1 MRFRIVCGLVLLL
14 AHAAPGAQEAMPER
28 EMSFSEK
35 QDGSVFAHF
44 TLGEEEAAVIQFLDE
59 AGEVLR
65 PLSIKVEDNGDNYI
79 AGRVSSGVRLDFLPK
94 RIVSVQLSDL
104 PGLENLRISFLDLF
118 LKRNFVSV
126 PLFDFPGLQGVRI
139 RLLVK
144 ANAGRDAATIA
155 VSTEE
160 TAAITVR
167 LVEVGMVYIPGGT
180 FRMGDLSVSG
190 VGNSRELPVHS
201 VTVPSFRIGKREVTF
216 SQWDA
221 CVADGGCSHS
231 PDDRGWGRGNRPVIR
246 VSWDDVQEFIVW
258 LNARTDGGYR
268 LPTESEWEYAARAG
282 SETLY
287 TWGDEIGVNRA
298 NCNGC
303 GSRWDNRETAPVGS
317 FPANAWGLHD
327 MHGNVWEWVEDC
339 WNGNYEGAPGDGSA
353 WLSGDC
359 SQRVVRGGAW
369 RYGGPGGLRSSI
381 QSKWLRSV
389 RGVDLGF
396 RLARDR

>member
-28 EMSFSEK
+28 VMTFSEK

-180 FRMGDLSVSG
+180 FRMGDLSG
-190 VGNSRELPVHS
+190 EGHGQQLPVHS
-201 VTVPSFRIGKREVTF
+201 VTVPSFWMGKREVTF

-221 CVADGGCSHS
+221 CVADGGCSHT
-231 PDDRGWGRGNRPVIR
+231 PGDEGFGRGNRPVIN
-246 VSWDDVQEFIVW
+246 VSWDDVQEFIAW
-258 LNARTDGGYR
+258 LNARAGGGYR

-287 TWGDEIGVNRA
+287 SWGDELGVNRA
-298 NCNGC
+298 NCDDC
-303 GSRWDNRETAPVGS
+303 GSEWDDERTAPVGS

-353 WLSGDC
+353 WLNGTC
-359 SQRVVRGGAW
+359 FLRVIRGGSW
-369 RYGGPGGLRSSI
+369 VNFPSSLRSSYRG
-381 QSKWLRSV
+381 WTNRSN
-389 RGVDLGF
+389 RLDLLGF

>member
-28 EMSFSEK
+28 VMSLSVK

-59 AGEVLR
+59 TSEVLR

-190 VGNSRELPVHS
+190 VGGSDELPVHS
-201 VTVPSFRIGKREVTF
+201 VTVPSFWMGKHEVTF

-221 CVADGGCSHS
+221 CVADGGCSRRPGDS
-231 PDDRGWGRGNRPVIR
+231 GFGRGNRPVID
-246 VSWDDVQEFIVW
+246 VSWDDAQAFIAW

-282 SETLY
+282 SEGLY

-298 NCNGC
+298 NCDGC
-303 GSRWDNRETAPVGS
+303 GSQWDGDETAPVGS

-339 WNGNYEGAPGDGSA
+339 WNGSYEGAPGDGSA
-353 WLSGDC
+353 WLSGSC
-359 SQRVVRGGAW
+359 SQRVIRGGSW
-369 RYGGPGGLRSSI
+369 LDGPGTLRSSDRDWGI
-381 QSKWLRSV
+381 RSN
-389 RGVDLGF
+389 RLNFLGF